1 MSSGIVGMQRVSLYL
16 QAYVRVWDHFMSS
29 EIIGLQHMIESIERE
44 GLTNQRFRCP
54 CATWNLIN

>member
-1 MSSGIVGMQRVSLYL
+1 MSSGILGMQRLSLYL

-44 GLTNQRFRCP
+44 GLTSQRFRCP
-54 CATWNLIN
+54 CATRNLFN